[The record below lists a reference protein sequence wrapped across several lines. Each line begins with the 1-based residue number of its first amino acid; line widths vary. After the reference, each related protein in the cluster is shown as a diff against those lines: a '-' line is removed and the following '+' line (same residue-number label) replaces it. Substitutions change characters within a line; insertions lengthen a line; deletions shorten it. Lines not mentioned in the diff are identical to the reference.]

1 MHDSID
7 VLFLE
12 DETDEIRRA
21 DVALDELEVWQVRQL
36 VKVGK
41 TRAVIELIVHDD
53 VVLGV
58 LFAQQDG
65 NM

>member
-12 DETDEIRRA
+12 DVTDEIRRA
-21 DVALDELEVWQVRQL
+21 NVALDELEVWQVRQL
-36 VKVGK
+36 VKVGE
-41 TRAVIELIVHDD
+41 TRAVVELIVHDD